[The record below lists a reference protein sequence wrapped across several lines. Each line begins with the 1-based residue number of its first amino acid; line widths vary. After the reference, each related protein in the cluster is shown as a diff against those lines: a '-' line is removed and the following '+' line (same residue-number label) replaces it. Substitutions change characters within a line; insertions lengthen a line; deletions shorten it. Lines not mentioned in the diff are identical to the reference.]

1 MGEKSAQIEQKL
13 EELVDS
19 FVTEGSDNAAVLQTI
34 ADHLIVLRLALDRD
48 PEAAKDDADLGEP
61 ANDWPGSS

>member
-1 MGEKSAQIEQKL
+1 MSERTSEIEQKL

-19 FVTEGSDNAAVLQTI
+19 FVTQGSDTAGVLQTI

-48 PEAAKDDADLGEP
+48 PDPVEDSLGEP
-61 ANDWPGSS
+61 ANEWPSAS